1 MSIGTGEA
9 AQSVA
14 TVATAVAGSDNCP
27 SSPSQETE
35 SPTSIHRTMAALHFN
50 TATKT
55 VLQPFTFLGNLSFDM
70 DEQLKAGYFSECFC
84 IYHFGG
90 LIDDTT

>member
-1 MSIGTGEA
+1 
-9 AQSVA
+9 
-14 TVATAVAGSDNCP
+14 
-27 SSPSQETE
+27 
-35 SPTSIHRTMAALHFN
+35 MAALHFN